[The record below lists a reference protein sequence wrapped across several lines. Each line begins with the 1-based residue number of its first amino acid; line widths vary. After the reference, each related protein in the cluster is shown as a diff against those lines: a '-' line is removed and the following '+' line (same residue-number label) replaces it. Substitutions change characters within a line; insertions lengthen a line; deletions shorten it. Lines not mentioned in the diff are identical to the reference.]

1 MKNCDALLLV
11 PYFRGLKEEI
21 ICSILEYAFVKNVP
35 RGAYLFTA
43 DETCRHLFII
53 KEGLIEISL
62 IGEDGRK
69 IILHHAGKSAFL
81 GDTIFFDEGK
91 YGAVAYAVRDTEI
104 LAIEKKSLEK
114 LIYDYPEIGMRML
127 IDFGRRIQ
135 MLKAFAAEI
144 VLNDVRKR
152 SIRLLLTLAKG
163 ELVGGQNTVTLINIP
178 TQEEMAS
185 RIGTVREVL
194 CRELHKLEK
203 ENLIK
208 VKRGQLTVCNV
219 KKLKGLV
226 LGEDGDGL
234 FPITLPMQK
243 FDVSSEVL

>member
-53 KEGLIEISL
+53 KEGMIEIFL
-62 IGEDGRK
+62 ISEDGRK
-69 IILHHAGKSAFL
+69 IILHHAGKNAFL
-81 GDTIFFDEGK
+81 GDTILFDNRG
-91 YGAVAYAVRDTEI
+91 YGASALAIRDTEV
-104 LAIEKKSLEK
+104 LGIEKESFEK
-114 LIYDYPEIGMRML
+114 LIYSQPEIGMRML

-135 MLKAFAAEI
+135 KLKAFAAEI

-152 SIRLLLTLAKG
+152 SIRLLLELAKG
-163 ELVGGQNTVTLINIP
+163 ELVGGRNTVTLINIP
-178 TQEEMAS
+178 TQDEMAS

-219 KKLKGLV
+219 KKLKNLV
-226 LGEDGDGL
+226 MGEDGDDI
-234 FPITLPMQK
+234 FPINLPMQK
-243 FDVSSEVL
+243 LDVSSEML